1 MENLSSTLS
10 SALNIFG
17 GLFNDLYTIVKP
29 LVTLAEGLSDL
40 IGLVA

>member
-10 SALNIFG
+10 SALDIFG
-17 GLFNDLYTIVKP
+17 DLFTDLYGIVKP
-29 LVTLAEGLSDL
+29 LVTLADGLSDL